1 MKSATSLSFHDPI
14 IFKTYKDTS
23 EKFSRKTFDDNV
35 NEVTLKFSDINI
47 MFGDNKN
54 D

>member
-1 MKSATSLSFHDPI
+1 MKPATSFSFHDPNI
-14 IFKTYKDTS
+14 LKTYKDTS
-23 EKFSRKTFDDNV
+23 EKFSFRTIDDNV
-35 NEVTLKFSDINI
+35 NEVTLKFLDINI